1 MEALTTALTTGL
13 TTTATSMMTALGSIV
28 PAALPVMGG
37 IAVVYLGIRVFKRVS
52 GVGSN

>member
-13 TTTATSMMTALGSIV
+13 TSTANQMMTALGSIV

-37 IAVVYLGIRVFKRVS
+37 IAVVYLGIKVFGKIS
-52 GVGSN
+52 GSR